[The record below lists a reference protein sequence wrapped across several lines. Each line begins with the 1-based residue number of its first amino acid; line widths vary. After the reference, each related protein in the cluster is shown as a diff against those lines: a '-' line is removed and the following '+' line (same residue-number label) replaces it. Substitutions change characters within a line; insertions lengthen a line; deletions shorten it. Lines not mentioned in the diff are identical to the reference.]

1 MAEHTTTIAGFGTKA
16 VHAGQKPDPNSGA
29 VIIPISLSSTFA
41 QSSPG
46 VTHGYEYA
54 RTGNPTRNA
63 FEDNIAALEGGKHGV
78 AFASGLAA
86 TTTFLHIFKTGDHVV
101 SIDDVYGGTNRYF
114 SRICNPHAGLE
125 FSFVDLSVNGV
136 FEAAIKPN
144 TKLVWIE
151 SPTNPTL
158 KIVDIKHITQ
168 IAHEKGLLVV
178 VDNTFASP
186 YFQRPLELGAD
197 VVVHSVT
204 KYLNGHSD
212 VVMGVI
218 VTNNEE
224 IYKKLKF
231 LQNGMGGIP
240 SPFDSFLAIR
250 GTKTL
255 HLRMKEHEKNA
266 LHLAKYLEAHPKI
279 QKVVYPGLPSHPH
292 HELAKKQMY
301 GYGGIVTIYIK
312 GGIAESRKFL
322 ENLKIFALA
331 ESLGGVESLADHPAI
346 MTHASVPVD
355 QRTKLGITDNL
366 VRLSVGVEDV
376 QDLQNDLEHALSAF

>member
-1 MAEHTTTIAGFGTKA
+1 
-16 VHAGQKPDPNSGA
+16 
-29 VIIPISLSSTFA
+29 
-41 QSSPG
+41 
-46 VTHGYEYA
+46 
-54 RTGNPTRNA
+54 
-63 FEDNIAALEGGKHGV
+63 
-78 AFASGLAA
+78 
-86 TTTFLHIFKTGDHVV
+86 
-101 SIDDVYGGTNRYF
+101 
-114 SRICNPHAGLE
+114 LE

-136 FEAAIKPN
+136 FEAEIKPN

-158 KIVDIKHITQ
+158 KLVDIKHIAH

-197 VVVHSVT
+197 IVVHSVT

-224 IYKKLKF
+224 IHKKLKY

-266 LHLAKYLEAHPKI
+266 LQLAKYLEAHPKI
-279 QKVVYPGLPSHPH
+279 QKVIYPGLPSHPQ
-292 HELAKKQMY
+292 HELAKKQMF

-331 ESLGGVESLADHPAI
+331 ESLGGVESLADHPTI
-346 MTHASVPVD
+346 MTHASVPAD
-355 QRTKLGITDNL
+355 QRAKLGITDNL

-376 QDLQNDLEHALSAF
+376 QDLQNDLEHALSSF

>member
-1 MAEHTTTIAGFGTKA
+1 
-16 VHAGQKPDPNSGA
+16 VHAGQKPDPNTGA

-41 QSSPG
+41 QTSPG

-63 FEDNIAALEGGKHGV
+63 FEDNVAALEGGKHGV

-86 TTTFLHIFKTGDHVV
+86 TTTFLHTFKTGDHIISV
-101 SIDDVYGGTNRYF
+101 DDVYGGTNRYF
-114 SRICNPHAGLE
+114 SRICTPHAGLE
-125 FSFVDLSVNGV
+125 FSFIDLSVEGT
-136 FEAAIKPN
+136 FEAQIKSN

-158 KIVDIKHITQ
+158 KLIDIKHITQ

-197 VVVHSVT
+197 IVLHSVT

-224 IYKKLKF
+224 IFKKLKF

-255 HLRMKEHEKNA
+255 HIRMKEHEKNA
-266 LHLAKYLEAHPKI
+266 IQLAKYLEAHPKI
-279 QKVVYPGLPSHPH
+279 QKVIYPGLPSHPQ

-301 GYGGIVTIYIK
+301 GYGGIITIYIK
-312 GGIAESRKFL
+312 GGIKESRKFL

-331 ESLGGVESLADHPAI
+331 ESLGGVESLADHPVI
-346 MTHASVPVD
+346 MTHASVPAE
-355 QRTKLGITDNL
+355 QRAKLGITDNL

-376 QDLQNDLEHALSAF
+376 HDLQHDLEHALASIDKEQHIHDLP